1 MMKIRNPL
9 IARPIVKCCLYLLR
23 LIYSS
28 CRIVLYEEEP
38 NSSPYS
44 EPIRSWG
51 YDSDCI
57 AGPAKEKHLYCMW
70 HDILLMSTFCGK
82 SDSMAALVSQHQDGG
97 YLSIILKELGI
108 EPIRG
113 SSRRGGSKA
122 MRQCLQA
129 AENYHISITPDGP
142 TGPRHE
148 LKPGI
153 VFLAS
158 QSGRKIV
165 PVTSCCKRY
174 WRIKAKWTD
183 MLIPKPFTTVF
194 VVTGKHFS
202 IPENLN
208 RDQLQEHVA
217 ELEQYMHQFTQKYES
232 LPKSMEILKKKQA
245 ETVPP
250 QQRVA

>member
-1 MMKIRNPL
+1 MKIRNPF
-9 IARPIVKCCLYLLR
+9 IARAIVKCCLYLLR

-28 CRIVLYEEEP
+28 CRIVLYEEEAY
-38 NSSPYS
+38 SSPYT
-44 EPIRSWG
+44 EPIRSRG
-51 YDSDCI
+51 YNSDCI

-97 YLSIILKELGI
+97 YLSIILNELGI
-108 EPIRG
+108 KPIRG

-129 AENYHISITPDGP
+129 AENHHISITPDGP
-142 TGPRHE
+142 TGPRHK

-183 MLIPKPFTTVF
+183 MLIPKPFTTIF
-194 VVTGKHFS
+194 IVTGKHFS
-202 IPENLN
+202 VPENLS
-208 RDQLQEHVA
+208 RDQLQTHIEK
-217 ELEQYMHQFTQKYES
+217 LEQYMHQFTRKYDSFSAS
-232 LPKSMEILKKKQA
+232 LQILKSSQA
-245 ETVPP
+245 ETASPEK
-250 QQRVA
+250 QAA

>member
-1 MMKIRNPL
+1 MKIRNPL
-9 IARPIVKCCLYLLR
+9 IARLIVKGCLYLLR

-28 CRIVLYEEEP
+28 CRIILYEEEP

-44 EPIRSWG
+44 GPIRAMS
-51 YDSDCI
+51 YNSDGI
-57 AGPAKEKHLYCMW
+57 AAPAKEKHLYCMW

-108 EPIRG
+108 KPIRG
-113 SSRRGGSKA
+113 SSRRGGSQA
-122 MRQCLQA
+122 MRQCLEA

-165 PVTSCCKRY
+165 PVTSCCKRF
-174 WRIKAKWTD
+174 WRVKAKWTD
-183 MLIPKPFTTVF
+183 MLIPKPFTTIF
-194 VVTGKHFS
+194 VVTGKHFAV
-202 IPENLN
+202 PENLN
-208 RDQLQEHVA
+208 REQLQEHVA
-217 ELEQYMHQFTQKYES
+217 KLEQYMHRFTQKYES
-232 LPKSMEILKKKQA
+232 LPESLQILKESQP
-245 ETVPP
+245 ETASP
-250 QQRVA
+250 QQRAA